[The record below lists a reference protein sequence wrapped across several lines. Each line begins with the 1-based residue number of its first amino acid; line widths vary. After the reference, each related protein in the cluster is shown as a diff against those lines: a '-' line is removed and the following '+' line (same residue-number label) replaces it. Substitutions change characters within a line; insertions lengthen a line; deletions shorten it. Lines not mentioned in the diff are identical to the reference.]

1 VKMKSIRNF
10 ILPFICLLTL
20 YSWHSASAQD
30 TEIGNVRMAIK
41 TGSSKELAKY
51 FGDNVEIH
59 FDGERSNYSK
69 SQAEFVLRDFFK
81 KYPPVDF
88 QYVHQGNSGEGLK
101 YAIGKYMIGNGSY
114 RIWLLFKK
122 NGNIY
127 YVDTID
133 FTRE

>member
-1 VKMKSIRNF
+1 MIHPRFLIAFFLIV
-10 ILPFICLLTL
+10 LLL
-20 YSWHSASAQD
+20 ASGRLLLAQG
-30 TEIGNVRMAIK
+30 TEINDVRLAIK
-41 TGSSKELAKY
+41 SGSSKELAKY
-51 FGDNVEIH
+51 FKDIVELH
-59 FDGERSNYSK
+59 FDGERSSYSK

-88 QYVHQGNSGEGLK
+88 QYVHHGDSGEGMK
-101 YAIGKYMIGNGSY
+101 YAIGKYTISNGSY

-122 NGNIY
+122 TGDAY

>member
-1 VKMKSIRNF
+1 MKMRAGITGIAVF
-10 ILPFICLLTL
+10 MMLT
-20 YSWHSASAQD
+20 WIITDPAFGQD
-30 TEIGNVRMAIK
+30 TEINNVRLAIK
-41 TGSSKELAKY
+41 TGSSKELSK
-51 FGDNVEIH
+51 FFSDNVELH
-59 FDGERSNYSK
+59 FDGDRASYSK

-101 YAIGKYMIGNGSY
+101 YAIGKYVIGNGSY

-122 NGNIY
+122 LNNTY

>member
-1 VKMKSIRNF
+1 MYFTRALYIAFFAFFFLLRNAAVYGQ
-10 ILPFICLLTL
+10 T
-20 YSWHSASAQD
+20 
-30 TEIGNVRMAIK
+30 TEISDVRMAIK
-41 TGSSKELAKY
+41 SGSSKELAKY
-51 FGDNVEIH
+51 FGEFVELH
-59 FDGERSNYSK
+59 FDGDRSSYSK

-101 YAIGKYMIGNGSY
+101 YSIGKYVISNGSY

-122 NGNIY
+122 TNDAY

>member
-1 VKMKSIRNF
+1 MNITKSVVVAF
-10 ILPFICLLTL
+10 FAFPLLFGNIDV
-20 YSWHSASAQD
+20 YGQSV
-30 TEIGNVRMAIK
+30 EISNVRMAIK
-41 TGSSKELAKY
+41 SGSSKELAKY
-51 FGDNVEIH
+51 FGDFVELH
-59 FDGERSNYSK
+59 FDGDRSSYSK

-101 YAIGKYMIGNGSY
+101 YAIGKYEISNGSY

-122 NGNIY
+122 TSDAY

>member
-1 VKMKSIRNF
+1 MNRFKNLIFPFF
-10 ILPFICLLTL
+10 IIGCLILGNSL
-20 YSWHSASAQD
+20 YGQD
-30 TEIGNVRMAIK
+30 TEINNVRMAIK
-41 TGSSKELAKY
+41 TGSSRELAKY

-101 YAIGKYMIGNGSY
+101 YAIGKYVISNGSY

-122 NGNIY
+122 AGTEF

>member
-1 VKMKSIRNF
+1 MNHFNKIIF
-10 ILPFICLLTL
+10 PALIFFCLVSTNLV
-20 YSWHSASAQD
+20 YGQD
-30 TEIGNVRMAIK
+30 NEISNVRLAIK

-69 SQAEFVLRDFFK
+69 SQAEYVLRDFFK

-88 QYVHQGNSGEGLK
+88 QYVHQGNSGDGLK
-101 YAIGKYMIGNGSY
+101 YAIGKYVISNGSY

-122 NGNIY
+122 TGNVF

>member
-1 VKMKSIRNF
+1 MAACKNLF
-10 ILPFICLLTL
+10 ILFFFVSAIFAARPG
-20 YSWHSASAQD
+20 YSQD
-30 TEIGNVRMAIK
+30 TEINHVRMAIK

-101 YAIGKYMIGNGSY
+101 YAIGKYMISNGSY

-122 NGNIY
+122 SNNLY

>member
-1 VKMKSIRNF
+1 M
-10 ILPFICLLTL
+10 LTDSSG
-20 YSWHSASAQD
+20 YGQSV
-30 TEIGNVRMAIK
+30 EIGNVRMAIK
-41 TGSSKELAKY
+41 SGSSKELAKY
-51 FGDNVEIH
+51 FGEFVELH
-59 FDGERSNYSK
+59 FDGDRSSYSK

-101 YAIGKYMIGNGSY
+101 YAIGKYIISNGSY

-122 NGNIY
+122 TSDTY

>member
-1 VKMKSIRNF
+1 MYIEKVLLIVFFLSFFPFRSIQV
-10 ILPFICLLTL
+10 LGQT
-20 YSWHSASAQD
+20 
-30 TEIGNVRMAIK
+30 TEINNVRMAIK
-41 TGSSKELAKY
+41 SGSSKELARY
-51 FGDNVEIH
+51 FGEFVELH
-59 FDGERSNYSK
+59 FDGDRSSYSK

-101 YAIGKYMIGNGSY
+101 YAIGKYVISQGSY

-122 NGNIY
+122 TNDTY
-127 YVDTID
+127 YIDTID

>member
-1 VKMKSIRNF
+1 MYITRAIVISFFAFPLLFGNTSVYAQSI
-10 ILPFICLLTL
+10 
-20 YSWHSASAQD
+20 
-30 TEIGNVRMAIK
+30 EIGNVRMAIK
-41 TGSSKELAKY
+41 SGSSKELAKY
-51 FGDNVEIH
+51 FGEFVELH
-59 FDGERSNYSK
+59 FDGDRSSYSK

-101 YAIGKYMIGNGSY
+101 YAIGKYVISNGSY

-122 NGNIY
+122 TSDTY

>member
-1 VKMKSIRNF
+1 MKSIRLL
-10 ILPFICLLTL
+10 IIPFIYLIALFTGFP
-20 YSWHSASAQD
+20 AAAQD

-101 YAIGKYMIGNGSY
+101 YAIGKYMISNGSY

-122 NGNIY
+122 NGNLY

>member
-1 VKMKSIRNF
+1 MKMKSIRLL
-10 ILPFICLLTL
+10 IIPFIYLLALVTGFP
-20 YSWHSASAQD
+20 AAAQD

-101 YAIGKYMIGNGSY
+101 YAIGKYMISNGSY

-122 NGNIY
+122 NGNLY

>member
-1 VKMKSIRNF
+1 MFFTVCFM
-10 ILPFICLLTL
+10 LTDSSG
-20 YSWHSASAQD
+20 YGQSV
-30 TEIGNVRMAIK
+30 EIGNVRMAIK
-41 TGSSKELAKY
+41 SGSSKELAKY
-51 FGDNVEIH
+51 FGEFVELH
-59 FDGERSNYSK
+59 FDGDRSSYSK

-101 YAIGKYMIGNGSY
+101 YAIGKYIISNGSY

-122 NGNIY
+122 TSDTY

>member
-1 VKMKSIRNF
+1 MKSIRLLIIPF
-10 ILPFICLLTL
+10 FYLLSLIFWLP
-20 YSWHSASAQD
+20 AVAQD
-30 TEIGNVRMAIK
+30 TEIGNVRLAIK

-101 YAIGKYMIGNGSY
+101 YAIGKYMISNGSY

-122 NGNIY
+122 NGDLY

>member
-1 VKMKSIRNF
+1 MIGKKF
-10 ILPFICLLTL
+10 LWILIFGITAALLTTMA
-20 YSWHSASAQD
+20 YGQD
-30 TEIGNVRMAIK
+30 TEIANVRMAIK
-41 TGSSKELAKY
+41 TGSSKELSKY

-101 YAIGKYMIGNGSY
+101 YAIGKYSISNGSY

-122 NGNIY
+122 TGNNY

>member
-1 VKMKSIRNF
+1 MYVTRAIVIAFFVFPLLFGNISVYGQSI
-10 ILPFICLLTL
+10 
-20 YSWHSASAQD
+20 
-30 TEIGNVRMAIK
+30 EIGNVRMAIK
-41 TGSSKELAKY
+41 SGSSKELAKY
-51 FGDNVEIH
+51 FGEFVELH
-59 FDGERSNYSK
+59 FDGDRSSYSK

-101 YAIGKYMIGNGSY
+101 YAIGKYVIGNGSY

-122 NGNIY
+122 TNDAY

>member
-1 VKMKSIRNF
+1 MKMTLIKSIQVSVLF
-10 ILPFICLLTL
+10 LIVLLL
-20 YSWHSASAQD
+20 CQPVYSQD
-30 TEIGNVRMAIK
+30 VEIANVRMAIK
-41 TGSSKELAKY
+41 TGSSKELSKY

-101 YAIGKYMIGNGSY
+101 YAIGKYMISNGSY

-122 NGNIY
+122 TGNIY
-127 YVDTID
+127 YIDTID

>member
-1 VKMKSIRNF
+1 MNIPRFF
-10 ILPFICLLTL
+10 IIVIFFLACISLISPVFSQTV
-20 YSWHSASAQD
+20 
-30 TEIGNVRMAIK
+30 EINNVRMSIK
-41 TGSSKELAKY
+41 SGSSKELAKY
-51 FGDNVEIH
+51 FGDIVELH
-59 FDGERSNYSK
+59 FDGDRSSYSK
-69 SQAEFVLRDFFK
+69 SQAEFVIRDFFK

-101 YAIGKYMIGNGSY
+101 YAIGKYVISNGSY

-122 NGNIY
+122 TNGGY

>member
-1 VKMKSIRNF
+1 MKSIRLLIIPF
-10 ILPFICLLTL
+10 FYLFSLILWLP
-20 YSWHSASAQD
+20 AKAQD
-30 TEIGNVRMAIK
+30 TEIDNVRMAIK

-101 YAIGKYMIGNGSY
+101 YAIGKYVISNGSY

-122 NGNIY
+122 NGNVY

>member
-1 VKMKSIRNF
+1 MFHFKNQIILFF
-10 ILPFICLLTL
+10 ILVAFVQTNSV
-20 YSWHSASAQD
+20 YGQD

-59 FDGERSNYSK
+59 FDGERSSYSK

-101 YAIGKYMIGNGSY
+101 YAIGKYMISNGSY

-122 NGNIY
+122 TNNIY